1 MAKLQINEDLIKTIT
16 NQNKDKFLK
25 NRNKTVNT
33 LVALSVDALSKKV
46 SYINTK
52 NVILQPV
59 NELINDS
66 YVDNS
71 NCVYFLGIEN
81 AQLELNSTK
90 KLNIWKNFK
99 YRLVYAW
106 KNRKVFKRKRRF
118 WRKRKINKDEG
129 NLEKIKF
136 DPAKYS
142 MFNLAEDLQTSMVNF
157 LTETSIIE
165 LKDTMLK
172 IIGKDDFGSTAS
184 IIIYLVSYSN
194 GKFKYFLPNKR
205 GFVELDINS
214 RVNKINEKIT
224 AVGPNFVDVLKV
236 FNTLYYNINS
246 HMPNQIFMESL
257 LCSVP
262 NELFE
267 GNDIYKV
274 FKKIINYVSIR
285 SLSSIQSIN
294 DSSKNICNDNVCG
307 NCAIYF
313 NKMVNLVI

>member
-16 NQNKDKFLK
+16 NQNKD
-25 NRNKTVNT
+25 T